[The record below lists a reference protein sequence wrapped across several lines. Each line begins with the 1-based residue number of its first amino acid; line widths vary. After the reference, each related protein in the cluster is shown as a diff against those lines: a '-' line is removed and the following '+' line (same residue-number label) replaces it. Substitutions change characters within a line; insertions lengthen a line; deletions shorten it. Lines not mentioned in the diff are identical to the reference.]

1 MRRIFSRDTVES
13 LYPLYQYFLGIITFG
28 AYNQYRATKIME
40 SNQKTQ
46 QLQQAQFMEK
56 METLHHMEM
65 IEFDKKLNELREKIR
80 VLEQKRHG
88 WWASLTA

>member
-46 QLQQAQFMEK
+46 QLQFMEK